1 MRPLVVLHVFSG
13 DLWAGAEVVI
23 ASLLGGLVC
32 DPGLRIIALA
42 LNDGELTRRLRGLGI
57 ETHVVPESRH
67 SLGGIAWRAIRAL
80 RGRTV
85 DVVHSHRYKENL
97 LGLVLAKRA
106 GARALVAT
114 VHGLPEPG
122 DREAPWAPL
131 GLKSRLDYLI
141 LRRCFS
147 RTVAV
152 SADMRR
158 ILIERRGFASSSVET
173 IYNGTVLAPPAP
185 DAASKRNGTI
195 HVGTVA
201 RMVPVK
207 DLDLFLRVG
216 ASLRETTR
224 DLRLSV
230 LGDGPLRPA
239 LEQLARDLRI
249 ADCTTFVPP
258 STDPAPYYASLDIYL
273 NTSRHEGLPMS
284 VLEAMASARAIVAAR
299 VGGIPEIIADGED
312 GLLVDGRHPPEFA
325 RRCLELIG
333 SADRRATIGRNAAR
347 TVTARFSAQRMAES
361 YARLYRGLC
370 GEARV

>member
-23 ASLLGGLVC
+23 ASLLGRLIR
-32 DPGLRIIALA
+32 DPGLQIIALG
-42 LNDGELTRRLRGLGI
+42 LNDGELTQRLRGLGV

-67 SLGGIAWRAIRAL
+67 SLGGIVWQAIGAL
-80 RGRTV
+80 RGRAL

-97 LGLVLAKRA
+97 LGLVLSKRA
-106 GARALVAT
+106 GARGLVAT
-114 VHGLPEPG
+114 VHGLPESG
-122 DREAPWAPL
+122 DREKPRAPL
-131 GLKSRLDYLI
+131 GWKSRLDYLI
-141 LRRCFS
+141 LRRCFG

-152 SADMRR
+152 SDDMRR
-158 ILIERRGFASSSVET
+158 TLIERRGFASSRVET
-173 IYNGTVLAPPAP
+173 IHNGTAFAPSAPA
-185 DAASKRNGTI
+185 AVSKRNGTT

-239 LEQLARDLRI
+239 LEQRVRDLCI

-273 NTSRHEGLPMS
+273 NTSWHEGLPMS

-299 VGGIPEIIADGED
+299 VGGIPEIIEDGED
-312 GLLVDGRHPPEFA
+312 GLLVEGRDPPEFA

-333 SADRRATIGRNAAR
+333 SADLRSTIGRNAVR
-347 TVTARFSAQRMAES
+347 TVTARFSAQHMAEK
-361 YARLYRGLC
+361 YARLYRRLC
-370 GEARV
+370 GEARS